1 MDYFVVCLVAAF
13 AAGLAF
19 FSGFGLGTLLLPA
32 MAFFFPAEVAV
43 AATAVVHLA
52 NNLFKL
58 ALVAKF
64 ADRSVAVTFGIASA
78 VGAFVGAW
86 VLTMIAQGG
95 VLASYTA
102 LGHMCE
108 VTTLKLVIAAIML
121 AFAVL
126 ELSPAL
132 DAIELPRRFMLL
144 GGVLSGFFGGL
155 SGHQGALRS
164 AFLARSGMTKE
175 ALVGTRC
182 VCAVIVD
189 VTRLIVY
196 GSLMASN
203 WRTIGEHNRWPLLF
217 AASGAAFT
225 GTFVGSLL
233 LKSVTLRG
241 VRRTIAVC
249 LLLVAVALG
258 TGVL

>member
-1 MDYFVVCLVAAF
+1 MDYAVVSLVALF

-32 MAFFFPAEVAV
+32 MALFFPAQVAV

-58 ALVAKF
+58 ALVARF
-64 ADRSVAVTFGIASA
+64 ADRRIAVSFGIASA
-78 VGAFVGAW
+78 VGAFAGAW
-86 VLTMIAQGG
+86 VLSMIADAG
-95 VLASYTA
+95 VLTTYTVWGQ
-102 LGHMCE
+102 LCE
-108 VTTLKLVIAAIML
+108 VTVLKLVIAAIML

-126 ELSPAL
+126 ELTPAL
-132 DAIELPRRFMLL
+132 EAIELPRRMMVF
-144 GGVLSGFFGGL
+144 GGVISGFFGGL

-164 AFLARSGMTKE
+164 AFLARSGMSKE
-175 ALVGTRC
+175 AMVGTRC

-196 GSLMASN
+196 GSLMSSH
-203 WRTIGEHNRWPLLF
+203 WRTLGEHGRWGLLL
-217 AASGAAFT
+217 AASGAAFA
-225 GTFVGSLL
+225 GTFAGSLL

-241 VRRTIAVC
+241 VRLTIGVC
-249 LLLVAVALG
+249 LLLAAVAIG
-258 TGVL
+258 AGVI